1 MSITD
6 WPAQERPR
14 EKLLQRGA
22 DSLSDAEL
30 LAIFLRT
37 GVRGMTAVDL
47 ARQLLSHFGSLN
59 TLLSASVTEFCDA
72 KGLGIAKYV
81 QLQATMELSKR
92 HLGEEVSS
100 TLLANSATAVKGYL
114 QAQLAN
120 ESRELFHVLFL
131 DTQNK
136 LISSETLFKGT
147 LSTAAVYP
155 REVVKRALE
164 LNAAA
169 LILAHNHPSG
179 HAEPSDSDVRIT
191 KQVSEAANLVDVKVL
206 DHMIIGKGQ
215 VTSLAERGL
224 MYE

>member
-1 MSITD
+1 MPITD
-6 WPAQERPR
+6 WPVQERPR

-22 DSLSDAEL
+22 NSLSDAEL

-37 GVRGMTAVDL
+37 GVKGITAVDL

-59 TLLSASVTEFCDA
+59 TLMSAPMKDFCDA
-72 KGLGIAKYV
+72 KGLGPAKYV
-81 QLQATMELSKR
+81 QLQAVMELSRR
-92 HLGEEVSS
+92 HLGEEADQQFQ
-100 TLLANSATAVKGYL
+100 ANSANAVKSYL
-114 QAQLAN
+114 QAQLGG
-120 ESRELFHVLFL
+120 EKRELFHVLFL

-136 LISSETLFKGT
+136 MLSSETLFQGT
-147 LSTAAVYP
+147 LSTATVYP

-179 HAEPSDSDVRIT
+179 HVEPSDSDVRIT
-191 KQVSEAANLVDVKVL
+191 QQVSDAANLVDVKVL
-206 DHMIIGKGQ
+206 DHIIVGRGK

-224 MYE
+224 I

>member
-1 MSITD
+1 MPITD

-22 DSLSDAEL
+22 ASLSDAEL

-37 GVRGMTAVDL
+37 GVKGLTAVDL

-59 TLLSASVTEFCDA
+59 SLLNASAEDFCGA

-81 QLQATMELSKR
+81 QLRAVMELSKR
-92 HLGEEVSS
+92 HLREEASS
-100 TLLANSATAVKGYL
+100 GLFVNSAKAVKAYL
-114 QAQLAN
+114 QAHLAD
-120 ESRELFHVLFL
+120 EARELFHVLFL
-131 DTQNK
+131 DTQNSM
-136 LISSETLFKGT
+136 ISSETLFYGS

-155 REVVKRALE
+155 REIVKRALE

-179 HAEPSDSDVRIT
+179 QVEPSDSDIRIT
-191 KQVSEAANLVDVKVL
+191 KQVSDAANLVDVKVL
-206 DHMIIGKGQ
+206 DHIIVGKGRT
-215 VTSLAERGL
+215 TSLAERG
-224 MYE
+224 MI

>member
-59 TLLSASVTEFCDA
+59 TLLSASATEFCDA

-92 HLGEEVSS
+92 HLSEEASS
-100 TLLANSATAVKGYL
+100 TLLANSATAVKAYL
-114 QAQLAN
+114 QAQLAS

-136 LISSETLFKGT
+136 MISSETLFQGT

-155 REVVKRALE
+155 REIVKRALE

-224 MYE
+224 M